1 MLWSIVLV
9 ALLIGVGVLLYYRL
23 ISTKNQ
29 VEKAFACVDVVLK
42 KRYEL
47 IPNLISSVQP
57 YLQYEKSTLIQLTK
71 LRSKATSG
79 ELSNDQRVEVEDQIS
94 RTINR
99 IVLLINNYPDLKM
112 DQGFRQVQTDL
123 DETEEQILAA
133 RKFYNSAAKE
143 YNNTVKMLPTNIFAS
158 LMHYR
163 IKRLFEIN

>member
-1 MLWSIVLV
+1 MLWSMVLA
-9 ALLIGVGVLLYYRL
+9 ALLIGAGVFLYYKL

-47 IPNLISSVQP
+47 IPSLISSVQP
-57 YLQYEKSTLIQLTK
+57 YLQYEKSTLIELTK
-71 LRSKATSG
+71 LRSKAISG

-94 RTINR
+94 RTIGR
-99 IVLLINNYPDLKM
+99 ITSLINNYPNLKT
-112 DQGFRQVQTDL
+112 DQDFRQVQIEL

-143 YNNTVKMLPTNIFAS
+143 YNNAVRMLPTNIFAS
-158 LMHYR
+158 LMRYR
-163 IKRLFEIN
+163 LKRLFEIN